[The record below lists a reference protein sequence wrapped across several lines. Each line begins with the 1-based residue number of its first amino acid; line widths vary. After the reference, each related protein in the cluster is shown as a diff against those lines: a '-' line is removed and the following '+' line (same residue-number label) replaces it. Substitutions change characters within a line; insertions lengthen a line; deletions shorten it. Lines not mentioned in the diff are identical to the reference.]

1 MENTPNFEF
10 KKESSFLIDLRKKNY
25 PTLVQSFV
33 NFNDLIPKE
42 DEIFTL
48 KAFINDFKNNEIELD
63 EYEEEINILPEFK
76 NSFFK
81 FAPGIKNL
89 NKYKIIDDIIQ
100 SFKRRENITLKRIC
114 SKYEK
119 MTNHTISKTQV
130 YYILKNKIGYKYLK
144 TTVKSNILANL
155 SSKIR
160 AFIFIKIVIRAL
172 FIKINII
179 FIDETNFQLEN
190 NHLKIWRHK
199 NESPYFNSGNRGRK
213 NIIMAISS
221 EEILHYEIN
230 SGTNNTES
238 FHIFMKK
245 LIEKI
250 NPTELKY
257 SLFIMDNCSIHLTK
271 KLRDFYNENK
281 LKILTIV
288 PYLSQFN
295 GIEFFF
301 NYIKQKLY
309 KKVFNSFNKMIP
321 FVEKIL
327 NDEQT
332 KEIIAKIFIKTINEY
347 EKFINDNKN
356 IDLNKNK

>member
-81 FAPGIKNL
+81 FVPGIKNL
-89 NKYKIIDDIIQ
+89 NKYKLINDIIQ
-100 SFKRRENITLKRIC
+100 SFKRRQNITLKRIC

-160 AFIFIKIVIRAL
+160 PFIFIKIVIRAL

-230 SGTNNTES
+230 SGTNNTAS

-271 KLRDFYNENK
+271 N
-281 LKILTIV
+281 
-288 PYLSQFN
+288 
-295 GIEFFF
+295 
-301 NYIKQKLY
+301 
-309 KKVFNSFNKMIP
+309 
-321 FVEKIL
+321 
-327 NDEQT
+327 
-332 KEIIAKIFIKTINEY
+332 
-347 EKFINDNKN
+347 
-356 IDLNKNK
+356 